1 MNSQTTQRICLNTEL
16 RLGQISASFPPA
28 LSHVPKGDPKP
39 YDKSLLKKMLF
50 YQTGKCEIRSAWDDR
65 QKLGHKAT

>member
-16 RLGQISASFPPA
+16 RLGQILASFPPA

-39 YDKSLLKKMLF
+39 HDKSLLKKMLC
-50 YQTGKCEIRSAWDDR
+50 YQTEKCTLS
-65 QKLGHKAT
+65 QPTLPTSLL